1 MAWRAEP
8 WKNGRG
14 ITYVVGRWP
23 DTDDY
28 DVRVSVADVAVPGP
42 FSTFPGYER
51 WTVRLA
57 PPRLGLDDGRQLHWV
72 PDREPLRIAGD
83 IALVAQLPDGPTR
96 VLNVLARPGAIEL
109 GVGAQHAVDFA
120 FDLRTCAERVYS
132 PLGPTAD
139 GSSGDGELWVRS
151 RRPVHR

>member
-14 ITYVVGRWP
+14 ITHVVARWP

-28 DVRVSVADVAVPGP
+28 DVRVSVAEVTEPGP

-57 PPRLGLDDGRQLHWV
+57 PARLGLYDGGIIYWV
-72 PDREPLRIAGD
+72 PDREPLQLAGD
-83 IALVAQLPDGPTR
+83 VALVAELPDGPTR

-109 GVGAQHAVDFA
+109 GVGAQRAVDFA
-120 FDLRTCAERVYS
+120 FDLRAGTERVY
-132 PLGPTAD
+132 PTAD
-139 GSSGDGELWVRS
+139 GNSVDGELWVRS